1 MLYYT
6 MDIAMK
12 GANGPT
18 VGSLLL
24 GVALLYVGWANAG
37 VLLPPFACGPAGGA
51 ALHVGADFA
60 LVYARGCELAAFAHV
75 VFALVT
81 VTGTWAIVDGLV
93 ADPQRRHEALT
104 GAEQQSQYRFNEAEF
119 DVE

>member
-1 MLYYT
+1 
-6 MDIAMK
+6 MK
-12 GANGPT
+12 GANGPA

-93 ADPQRRHEALT
+93 ADPQNGLEAFS
-104 GAEQQSQYRFNEAEF
+104 EPDPSSPYRFDEADF
-119 DVE
+119 DLE